1 MSVDEALLEAHSSN
15 RDSRLGI
22 SERFVRL
29 QAGPADT
36 LGVIASP
43 LGIPQR
49 LGWVICH
56 SFGSEQVDLHLTDVA
71 MARGL
76 ARAGFPTLRFHC
88 QGYGDSWDYSVPPRP
103 STQLR
108 DTLDVLGQFPTL
120 VGVEQIGLIGAR
132 FGGTVAALAAD
143 RVGASRL
150 VLTHP
155 IVNGAKYAAEVLRSR
170 VITDML
176 GEDPNHAVTAQQL
189 KAELALTGMV
199 NIKGWRLHGEVFDE
213 LRQVDLLKEVGRF
226 SGRAHVFQVSR
237 RQTPSPSLVRLVDH
251 YRGLGAETDLDVIS
265 HVAAPNFGYEHFRPL
280 AKDVL
285 GDILEGVN
293 QVLVERTIRWLEP
306 ETAGEDG
313 A

>member
-1 MSVDEALLEAHSSN
+1 MSVDEALLEGHSSY

-29 QAGPADT
+29 LAGPADT

-108 DTLDVLGQFPTL
+108 DTLDVLEQFPAMA
-120 VGVEQIGLIGAR
+120 QIDQVGLIGAR

-143 RVGASRL
+143 RIGASGL
-150 VLTHP
+150 VLIHP
-155 IVNGAKYAAEVLRSR
+155 IVSGAKYAAEVLRSR
-170 VITDML
+170 VITEML
-176 GEDPNHAVTAQQL
+176 GEDPNRAVTADQL
-189 KAELALTGMV
+189 KAEMATTGMV
-199 NIKGWRLHGEVFDE
+199 NIKGWALHRDVFDE
-213 LRQVDLLKEVGRF
+213 LRQVDLLKEVGRL
-226 SGRAHVFQVSR
+226 SGRALVFQVTR
-237 RQTPSPSLVRLVDH
+237 RRTPSPSLVHLIEKLRS
-251 YRGLGAETDLDVIS
+251 RGAEAELDVIS
-265 HVAAPNFGYEHFRPL
+265 HVAAPNFGYEHFRPV

-293 QVLVERTIRWLEP
+293 HSLVERTLLWL
-306 ETAGEDG
+306 TAGAAAGVE